1 MKKKAKEEPVKT
13 PKSIVTKKIN
23 AGRFGFDLDAVKKSK
38 NLLKT
43 AVFKKEDWYEL
54 APAFKTATGI
64 PGPAKG
70 HITIFRGH
78 SDTGK
83 TTAMIETAMA
93 VQKAGDLPVFIITEM
108 KWSWEHAKTMGFEVN
123 EVVDTETGEV
133 SYTGDFIYIDR
144 GSLNTVEDV
153 AGFIAD
159 IIDEQKNGIIPVNL
173 CFLWDSA
180 GSIPS
185 LQSYESN
192 KNNAMWNAG
201 AMATQFGNFIN
212 QKIIL
217 SRKDSSKYT
226 NTLVVVNKI
235 RVEYPIGG
243 NPKEQPKMKNKGGDA
258 MFWDATYVFTFGNI
272 KGPGTTK
279 VKAVKDGN
287 QIEWAKIV
295 RVSVDKNHMTGLTT
309 AGQIVITV
317 HGFIKND
324 KKDMDKYKKD
334 HVEEWAKI
342 LGSTDFEI
350 VEEEDNTEV
359 KMSTEED

>member
-1 MKKKAKEEPVKT
+1 MKKNKEEVKT
-13 PKSIVTKKIN
+13 PKSAVTKKIN
-23 AGRFGFDLDAVKKSK
+23 ASRFNFDLEAEKKRK

-43 AVFKKEDWYEL
+43 AVFKKEEWYEL
-54 APAFKTATGI
+54 APAFKAATGV

-70 HITIFRGH
+70 HITMFRGH

-83 TTAMIETAMA
+83 TTAMIETAIA

-108 KWSWEHAKTMGFEVN
+108 KWSWEHAKTMGFDVTEEV
-123 EVVDTETGEV
+123 DKDTGEIN
-133 SYTGDFIYIDR
+133 YTGDFVYIDR

-159 IIDEQKNGIIPVNL
+159 MENEQKEGRIPVNL
-173 CFLWDSA
+173 CFLWDSV

-212 QKIIL
+212 QKIVL
-217 SRKDSSKYT
+217 SRKDTSKYT
-226 NTLVVVNKI
+226 NTLVIVNKI
-235 RVEYPIGG
+235 RVEYPMGG
-243 NPKEQPKMKNKGGDA
+243 NPKEQPKMKCKGGDA
-258 MFWDATYVFTFGNI
+258 MFWDSTYVITFGNI

-279 VKAVKDGN
+279 VKAVKGGK
-287 QIEWAKIV
+287 QVEWAKIV
-295 RVSVDKNHMTGLTT
+295 RVSVDKNHMTGVTTSGMIVTT
-309 AGQIVITV
+309 A
-317 HGFIKND
+317 HGFINND
-324 KKDMDKYKKD
+324 KKDMDKYKKA

-342 LGSTDFEI
+342 LGSSDFDI

-359 KMSTEED
+359 KMSSED